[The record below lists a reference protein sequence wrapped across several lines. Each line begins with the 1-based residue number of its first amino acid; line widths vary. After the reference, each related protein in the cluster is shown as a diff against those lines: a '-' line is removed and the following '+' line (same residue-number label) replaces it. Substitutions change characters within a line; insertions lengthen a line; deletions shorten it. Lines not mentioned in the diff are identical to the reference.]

1 MSLKNLA
8 ARSKAAMQRVDD
20 AELSPTDTPK
30 PARSPVSN
38 AGAMMI
44 MQPQI
49 TAAEKRAESA
59 EAKLGKA
66 LSVTLDRLVSVPG
79 RRRKL
84 TEEQF
89 AQLRANLATNPLIQP
104 IVVKRVGDDKFEV
117 ISGDNR
123 LAAYRELGRDEIDI
137 TISSTLESEHEA
149 SRAAFFANLLQPSL
163 PDYEKYLGFKQEM
176 MRTGHT
182 QAELAQQ
189 AGISQT
195 LMSGIFSFSMLPPL
209 VAEVLSST
217 PSALSSFGAT
227 VFASALKSGK
237 ITDAAA
243 VALLKSRVDNKTTE
257 SDMLRRLVKSSSA
270 KPSKPTATRFTFRE
284 GRAAKCAL
292 IATANGLR
300 IEFKNDFDREWI
312 EAEVKQLLQS
322 KYQLKA

>member
-20 AELSPTDTPK
+20 AELLPAEVLR

-44 MQPQI
+44 LQPQI
-49 TAAEKRAESA
+49 IAAEKRAESA
-59 EAKLGKA
+59 EANLGKA
-66 LSVTLDRLVSVPG
+66 LSVSLDRLVSVPG

-84 TEEQF
+84 TDEQF
-89 AQLRANLATNPLIQP
+89 CQLRDNLALNPLIQP
-104 IVVKRVGDDKFEV
+104 IVVKRIGDDKFEV

-123 LAAYRELGRDEIDI
+123 LAAYRELGRAGIDI
-137 TISSTLESEHEA
+137 TISSTLDSEHDA

-176 MRTGHT
+176 KRTGHT

-195 LMSGIFSFSMLPPL
+195 LMSGIFSFSMLSPL
-209 VAEVLSST
+209 VSEVLSST
-217 PSALSSFGAT
+217 PSALSAFGAT
-227 VFASALKSGK
+227 VFTSALKSGK
-237 ITDAAA
+237 ITDVAAA
-243 VALLKSRVDNKTTE
+243 ALLKARVDNKTTE
-257 SDMLRRLVKSSSA
+257 SDMLRRLVKPLSA
-270 KPSKPTATRFTFRE
+270 KPLKATATRFTFRE

-300 IEFKNDFDREWI
+300 IEFENELDREWI
-312 EAEVKQLLQS
+312 ETEVKRLLQS